1 MKITVV
7 GSGGW
12 GTALALLL
20 VENGHDVTQW
30 SHRPEKAEE
39 LRRTRENPMLKGV
52 TLPETMHFTADL
64 ACVADCGAVLMVT
77 PSYAVRETAA
87 KLRAFLRPGTV
98 VISASKGIEKSTSL
112 RLSQVIE
119 EELEGKCP
127 VVVLSGPSHAE
138 EVGRHIPTGVVAA
151 ADRLA
156 DAELVQ
162 DLFMN
167 KRFRVYTSD
176 DRIGTEICAALK
188 NVIALCAGCTDG
200 MGCGDNTKALLM
212 TRGLAEMARLGVALG
227 GRKDTFRSGER
238 RCGILIGQGRPVAQ
252 ALEEIGAVV
261 EGYYAAANA
270 RTLAQKAGV
279 EMPISQA
286 AYEVLYEGRDPKLVV
301 TDLMGR
307 AKRSELEESW
317 S

>member
-20 VENGHDVTQW
+20 VENGHDVTLW

-127 VVVLSGPSHAE
+127 WWCCPAP
-138 EVGRHIPTGVVAA
+138 PTPRRWGG
-151 ADRLA
+151 
-156 DAELVQ
+156 
-162 DLFMN
+162 
-167 KRFRVYTSD
+167 TSPPEWWPPPTVW
-176 DRIGTEICAALK
+176 R
-188 NVIALCAGCTDG
+188 
-200 MGCGDNTKALLM
+200 
-212 TRGLAEMARLGVALG
+212 TR
-227 GRKDTFRSGER
+227 
-238 RCGILIGQGRPVAQ
+238 
-252 ALEEIGAVV
+252 
-261 EGYYAAANA
+261 
-270 RTLAQKAGV
+270 
-279 EMPISQA
+279 
-286 AYEVLYEGRDPKLVV
+286 
-301 TDLMGR
+301 
-307 AKRSELEESW
+307 SW
-317 S
+317 SRTCL